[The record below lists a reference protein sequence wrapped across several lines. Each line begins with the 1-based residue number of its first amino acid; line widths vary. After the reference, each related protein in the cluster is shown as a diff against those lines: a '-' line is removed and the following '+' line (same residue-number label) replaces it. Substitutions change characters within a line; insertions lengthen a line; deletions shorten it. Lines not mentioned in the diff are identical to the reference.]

1 MGEKQ
6 GKKGGF
12 FQGVRGKIFLMGGMA
27 MIAAIILGVSG
38 IISLNSNNSNNE
50 VLTQMN
56 RINLYQYENQSLDTS
71 YLYFLEDSYL
81 GNIIDNLSAMGDSV
95 VKARKSSG
103 GRFQQDIDSME
114 QKVSECKD
122 NYTTIRDLSSKRGYT
137 AEEGD
142 YKEFLSQDEDLK
154 QGFQVV
160 ADDRSWIDGGWDGIG
175 SVTEVTVGGKHYQR
189 CTYTKE
195 LPAAGKREKFLV
207 RIGATG
213 ADYAGQIAVNN
224 LLFYKGGK
232 AEQFDLG
239 GLTKKDLEG
248 SYGTALQSLDVG
260 EFQGEPSFLA
270 DSKFS
275 SANESW
281 EEVSIQFLVDDYE
294 IQEYDKV
301 SFDVY
306 FEEGTYQD
314 LTMTYAIA
322 DKFDF
327 SGTLTEL
334 NRAFESYSKHVV
346 EGADISE
353 EAGQLR
359 DTFTIMNENLE
370 AYVTDET
377 QKGQLAKLLG
387 SKQNMF
393 ETMAEQDEQVLEL
406 KNENISLSSAL
417 TDLTAEVRQSV
428 EDATASSQR
437 NMLFLIIAVLI
448 GCFVLLMFMTV
459 MISRNI
465 NYNIRHFSNT
475 LSQMTQGNLT
485 VRAKVKGK
493 DEFALFG
500 QLINQ
505 FLEKLT
511 EVMTGVQQ
519 ISAEVMQ
526 AGENLDLMASQS
538 GKTTAGIGTA
548 VEEISS
554 GAVTQAGESESAAG
568 QIEEMG
574 RSFGTIVDTVNNLG
588 NMAEEMHQ
596 VSIDSSRFMEELKEA
611 NEHTVQVFSQV
622 TQQTHTTNESVQK
635 IEEATA
641 LITSIASKTNL
652 LSLNAS
658 IEAARAG
665 EAGRGFAVVASEIQM
680 LAEQSSQSADII
692 NHIISDLMQQADLT
706 VHIVDEVSQVM
717 ETQQQKLIQAQERF
731 SKLEQGIS
739 QSGDETKQIKE
750 QTDICDSARGKV
762 EEVIVNL
769 SAISEEN
776 AASTQ
781 ETTASMAE
789 LNETMGQLAAA
800 SGRLKEMSKQLEEDL
815 HFFQL

>member
-1 MGEKQ
+1 
-6 GKKGGF
+6 
-12 FQGVRGKIFLMGGMA
+12 

-334 NRAFESYSKHVV
+334 NQAFESYSKHVV

-437 NMLFLIIAVLI
+437 NMLFLI
-448 GCFVLLMFMTV
+448 
-459 MISRNI
+459 
-465 NYNIRHFSNT
+465 
-475 LSQMTQGNLT
+475 QMTQGNLT

-635 IEEATA
+635 IEESTA

>member
-1 MGEKQ
+1 MREKQ
-6 GKKGGF
+6 AKKGNF

-38 IISLNSNNSNNE
+38 IVSLNSNNNNNE
-50 VLTQMN
+50 VLAQMN

-81 GNIIDNLSAMGDSV
+81 GKIVDNLSAMGDSV
-95 VKARKSSG
+95 AAARKSAG
-103 GRFQQDIDSME
+103 GRFQSDIDSME
-114 QKVSECKD
+114 QKVSECRD
-122 NYTTIRDLSSKRGYT
+122 NYSTIRDLSSKRGYT
-137 AEEGD
+137 SEEGD
-142 YKEFLSQDEDLK
+142 YQEFLSQDEGLQ
-154 QGFQVV
+154 QGFQAV
-160 ADDRSWIDGGWDGIG
+160 ADDRSWIDGGWEGIG
-175 SVTEVTVGGKHYQR
+175 PVTEVTEGGKHYFR
-189 CTYTKE
+189 CTYTE
-195 LPAAGKREKFLV
+195 EVPNVGKREQFLV
-207 RIGATG
+207 RVGATAVDYTGQIVVNNILFHKGSG
-213 ADYAGQIAVNN
+213 ADEVDIGSM
-224 LLFYKGGK
+224 
-232 AEQFDLG
+232 
-239 GLTKKDLEG
+239 TKKDLEG
-248 SYGTALQSLDVG
+248 SYGTAMQSLDAG
-260 EFQGEPSFLA
+260 EFQDSPSIFV
-270 DSKFS
+270 DSKFAS
-275 SANESW
+275 KNESW
-281 EEVSIQFLVDDYE
+281 EEVSIKFPITQYE
-294 IQEYDKV
+294 IQTYDKI
-301 SFDVY
+301 SYDVY

-314 LTMTYAIA
+314 LTMTYAIT

-327 SGTLTEL
+327 NGTLTDL
-334 NRAFESYSKHVV
+334 NTAFAGYSKHVV
-346 EGADISE
+346 EGADVAE
-353 EAGQLR
+353 EVAQIRG
-359 DTFTIMNENLE
+359 TFRQMNENLE
-370 AYVTDET
+370 VYVVDES
-377 QKGQLAKLLG
+377 QKGELANLLG
-387 SKQNMF
+387 SKQNTF
-393 ETMAEQDEQVLEL
+393 ETMAGQDEQVLEL
-406 KNENISLSSAL
+406 KKENISLASDL
-417 TDLTAEVRQSV
+417 TDLTGEVRQSV
-428 EDATASSQR
+428 EDATAGSQR
-437 NMLFLIIAVLI
+437 NMRFIIIAVLVC
-448 GCFVLLMFMTV
+448 CFALLLFMTV
-459 MISRNI
+459 MISRSI
-465 NYNIRHFSNT
+465 NFNIRHFKNT

-505 FLEKLT
+505 FLEKVSG
-511 EVMTGVQQ
+511 VMTEVQQ

-526 AGENLDLMASQS
+526 AGEDLDRMASQS

-554 GAVTQAGESESAAG
+554 GAVTQADESESAAG

-588 NMAEEMHQ
+588 SMAEEMHQ
-596 VSIDSSRFMEELKEA
+596 VSVDSSRFMEELKEA
-611 NEHTVQVFSQV
+611 NERTAQVFSQV

-665 EAGRGFAVVASEIQM
+665 EAGRGFAVVATEIQM
-680 LAEQSSQSADII
+680 LAEQSSQSAEII
-692 NHIISDLMQQADLT
+692 NQIISELTQQADLT
-706 VHIVDEVSQVM
+706 VRIVDEVSQVM
-717 ETQQQKLIQAQERF
+717 EAQQQKLVQAQERF

-739 QSGDETKQIKE
+739 LSGDETRQIKE

-800 SGRLKEMSKQLEEDL
+800 SSRLKEMSEQLESDL
-815 HFFQL
+815 HFFHL